1 MTALKNRT
9 QHNEQAKQCWDV
21 IGKVMLGRASKER
34 DKDMV
39 YQTGT
44 SFQRLQGGIS
54 LQIEAH

>member
-21 IGKVMLGRASKER
+21 IGKVILARKQRAR
-34 DKDMV
+34 QGYGLPDRNI
-39 YQTGT
+39 
-44 SFQRLQGGIS
+44 FQRLQGGIS